1 MANNNPIQSHVK
13 SAQDNYSAGR
23 FSQAASLFQ
32 SAAQLYVDQG
42 DELNAAEMRN
52 NCSVALLKDGDAA
65 GALQAAQGTDV
76 IFAAANDAR
85 RQALSLGNLAA
96 AYEALGDIPQAMK
109 LYHQSSDLL
118 KDTGDRELRSFVL
131 GSLSALQ
138 LKNGEQLQSLASMQA
153 ALDNKPKLSLK
164 ERLLKKLIQAP
175 FRMLK

>member
-1 MANNNPIQSHVK
+1 MGNYDPIQSYVK
-13 SAQDNYSAGR
+13 SAQENYSAG
-23 FSQAASLFQ
+23 SYSKAASLFQ
-32 SAAQLYVDQG
+32 SAAQVYAEQG

-52 NCSVALLKDGDAA
+52 NCSVALLKAGDAS
-65 GALQAAQGTDV
+65 GALQAAIGTDA
-76 IFAAANDAR
+76 IFSAANDAR

-96 AYEALGDIPQAMK
+96 AYEALGDVPQAIK
-109 LYHQSSDLL
+109 FYRLSSDLL